1 MVDIKEPD
9 SEFLKVKCIDCGS
22 DQIIFSKP
30 STEAH
35 CSVCGA
41 SLSEPTG
48 GSGKIRADIMER
60 L

>member
-1 MVDIKEPD
+1 MADIAEPE
-9 SEFLKVKCIDCGS
+9 SEFIKVKCIDCGS
-22 DQIIFSKP
+22 EQIIFSKP

-48 GSGKIRADIMER
+48 GKGKIRAEILEH

>member
-1 MVDIKEPD
+1 MADIPEPK

-22 DQIIFSKP
+22 EQTIFSKP

-48 GSGKIRADIMER
+48 GKGKIRAQVLER

>member
-1 MVDIKEPD
+1 MVDIEEPD

-30 STEAH
+30 SSEAH

-48 GSGKIRADIMER
+48 GNGNIRADIMER